1 MAINDLASADA
12 LRVAGLETKIRNAQ
26 AALAADQMALSAPRN
41 QNASAQSILRNAIA
55 QQEEVIADLQA
66 QLAVAQT
73 AAAASQTAAAQP
85 TASAADITVQSQL
98 ARDDNANTK
107 AAPPIQY
114 IETPEGRIVSRTTV
128 ATNVGSDSSS
138 VPSTNAIL
146 PNTIANGNVD
156 AGTNANTV
164 TLTNSQAIPSPLPS
178 GALSNPPFLDP
189 AQAAKFNQ
197 LQASGAIT
205 GSTPINNAT
214 QGGVGAGSDD
224 AAQPTTNTTRNRL
237 DELYAGAANAII
249 AQDNILDNYASYT
262 YSLSWYLV
270 DPDTY
275 NKLIK
280 SPKRNLE
287 GYYLLVQSGG
297 APVNNQVPVNNGT
310 NPTVPTAGTVGYG
323 RSPFFPLDYYL
334 DNFEF
339 GINYAGGL
347 ESGGPATFTTVSFSV
362 TEPNGIT
369 LLDNL
374 FAAVSD
380 LYQKKSIVSPGVVP
394 NYIAATFVMVVR
406 FYGYDV
412 NGDLVQPIARRVG
425 STDNQAAVE
434 KFIPFVIKDINFR
447 VANKL
452 VEYQITGTGVS
463 TNTAFSTD
471 RGSIPQNFQFQG
483 ATVKEILVGTVVQ
496 QTASAAA
503 GDQTRNGVPIQ
514 DTPPGTTA
522 NTIRKFESGQGQ
534 QSGQQLIANNG
545 WGEG

>member
-1 MAINDLASADA
+1 M
-12 LRVAGLETKIRNAQ
+12 
-26 AALAADQMALSAPRN
+26 
-41 QNASAQSILRNAIA
+41 
-55 QQEEVIADLQA
+55 
-66 QLAVAQT
+66 
-73 AAAASQTAAAQP
+73 
-85 TASAADITVQSQL
+85 
-98 ARDDNANTK
+98 
-107 AAPPIQY
+107 
-114 IETPEGRIVSRTTV
+114 
-128 ATNVGSDSSS
+128 
-138 VPSTNAIL
+138 
-146 PNTIANGNVD
+146 
-156 AGTNANTV
+156 
-164 TLTNSQAIPSPLPS
+164 
-178 GALSNPPFLDP
+178 
-189 AQAAKFNQ
+189 
-197 LQASGAIT
+197 
-205 GSTPINNAT
+205 
-214 QGGVGAGSDD
+214 
-224 AAQPTTNTTRNRL
+224 
-237 DELYAGAANAII
+237 
-249 AQDNILDNYASYT
+249 
-262 YSLSWYLV
+262 
-270 DPDTY
+270 
-275 NKLIK
+275 
-280 SPKRNLE
+280 
-287 GYYLLVQSGG
+287 QSGG